1 MSIDANWKTEKK
13 KKKKKKKEIKHFPF
27 KIPPKYFLC
36 KFMNSI
42 QMIRFHSIR
51 QLRVQS

>member
-1 MSIDANWKTEKK
+1 MQFEKLKK
-13 KKKKKKKEIKHFPF
+13 KKKKRKKSNTFPF